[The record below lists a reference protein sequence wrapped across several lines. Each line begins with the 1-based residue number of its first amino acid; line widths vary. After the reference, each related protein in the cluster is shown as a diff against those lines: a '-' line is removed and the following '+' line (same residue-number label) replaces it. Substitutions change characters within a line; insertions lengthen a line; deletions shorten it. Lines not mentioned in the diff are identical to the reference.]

1 MSKRYPDYPE
11 SGYLLLIQFY
21 KSIMKRNAQGKFLLS
36 ILKTHFQGKSVVP
49 ADSSPVILVLASNEL
64 KNQLLT
70 FPNKSITLE
79 QLSAI

>member
-1 MSKRYPDYPE
+1 MNFFPLNIIPMALYMDILP
-11 SGYLLLIQFY
+11 YLPSL
-21 KSIMKRNAQGKFLLS
+21 
-36 ILKTHFQGKSVVP
+36 LKTLFQEKSVVP
-49 ADSSPVILVLASNEL
+49 AVFQKKSVVPAGSSPVILVLALNEM